1 MYGLNA
7 YVCWGPP
14 LHSEIIV
21 KEQGNMPSNVDSGHC
36 WEGRGHTL
44 FEIIVRGEPP
54 TYYLDQ

>member
-44 FEIIVRGEPP
+44 FEIIV
-54 TYYLDQ
+54 